1 MSHHDPI
8 LTKSRREVAQQGS
21 QTLRSRDRLC
31 GTGTSGRQP
40 VCFHVVPMMQVYGE
54 GLQRAPRPAAKNE
67 RNKRRRVA
75 LGDRTNANELDAA
88 PPKKVAKKLL
98 KKTKRSTGGT
108 QVATNLPEGWITDVS
123 RTSGETYYRNTVTD
137 DAQWEVPTEPAV
149 PINHT
154 PAIEHVHQTLQHL
167 GATGIR
173 VIECA
178 QLPQPLSPVCS
189 FY

>member
-1 MSHHDPI
+1 
-8 LTKSRREVAQQGS
+8 
-21 QTLRSRDRLC
+21 
-31 GTGTSGRQP
+31 
-40 VCFHVVPMMQVYGE
+40 MMQVYGE
-54 GLQRAPRPAAKNE
+54 GLHRAPRPAAKNE

-88 PPKKVAKKLL
+88 PPPKKVAKKFL
-98 KKTKRSTGGT
+98 KTKRSTGGT
-108 QVATNLPEGWITDVS
+108 QVAKNLPDGWVTDVS

-137 DAQWEVPTEPAV
+137 DAQWEVPTEPAA

-167 GATGIR
+167 GAIGIR

-178 QLPQPLSPVCS
+178 TLPQPLSPVWLFC
-189 FY
+189 